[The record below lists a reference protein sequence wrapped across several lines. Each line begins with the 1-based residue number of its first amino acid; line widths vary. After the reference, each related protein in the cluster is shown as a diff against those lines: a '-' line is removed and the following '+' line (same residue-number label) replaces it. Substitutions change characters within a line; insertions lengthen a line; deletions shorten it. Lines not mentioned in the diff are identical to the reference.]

1 MRQVVF
7 QTQKPVTQVKTVTK
21 AEVKSP
27 KKKLLKDSFNGIF

>member
-7 QTQKPVTQVKTVTK
+7 QTQKPVTQVKTITK

-27 KKKLLKDSFNGIF
+27 KKKILNDSFKGIF